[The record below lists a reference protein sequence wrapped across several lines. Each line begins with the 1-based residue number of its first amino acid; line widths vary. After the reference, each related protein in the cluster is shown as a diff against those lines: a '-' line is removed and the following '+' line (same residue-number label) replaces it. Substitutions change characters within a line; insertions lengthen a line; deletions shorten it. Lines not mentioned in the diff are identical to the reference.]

1 MKRWQGYFKW
11 PVRLYS
17 RFKILITRLN
27 TMRNTRNGQEKSWLR
42 WAVILLFVMTMS
54 DAYGQWGFG
63 GDGGSPAPAAG
74 DTTAPAADA
83 GGGWG
88 SEGGGAAEEQA
99 IKKAPYIRFIPPY
112 DSMREIIF
120 YENIIEDEA
129 CENCGADSLYWRAK
143 KYLVQRFGK
152 EGYKKMVIED
162 KIAERIVL
170 KITIPMICTYGK
182 YNKKQEGML
191 EYRLSLRFK
200 DSRYKYQFGNFVHV
214 EVEDGLGAKIS
225 RTYHEHYMR
234 LKKGFQFT
242 DRYLMAADT
251 EVAEVVKA
259 FKKTLREPFQPDED
273 DW

>member
-1 MKRWQGYFKW
+1 
-11 PVRLYS
+11 
-17 RFKILITRLN
+17 
-27 TMRNTRNGQEKSWLR
+27 
-42 WAVILLFVMTMS
+42 
-54 DAYGQWGFG
+54 
-63 GDGGSPAPAAG
+63 
-74 DTTAPAADA
+74 
-83 GGGWG
+83 
-88 SEGGGAAEEQA
+88 
-99 IKKAPYIRFIPPY
+99 
-112 DSMREIIF
+112 
-120 YENIIEDEA
+120 
-129 CENCGADSLYWRAK
+129 
-143 KYLVQRFGK
+143 
-152 EGYKKMVIED
+152 MVIED